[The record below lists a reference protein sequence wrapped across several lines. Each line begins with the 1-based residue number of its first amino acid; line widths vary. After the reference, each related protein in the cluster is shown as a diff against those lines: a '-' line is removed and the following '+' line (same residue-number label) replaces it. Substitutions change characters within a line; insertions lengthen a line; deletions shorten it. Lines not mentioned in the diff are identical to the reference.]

1 MALLE
6 SEGIRQVLRQ
16 RVARLRKRVGK
27 LCTGKPSAVSG
38 EIFLACA
45 EAELSVGAIGPR
57 RARILA
63 QFFVVKQQGR

>member
-1 MALLE
+1 VVPLG

-16 RVARLRKRVGK
+16 RVARLRKRVWK
-27 LCTGKPSAVSG
+27 LCTGKLSAVSG

-45 EAELSVGAIGPR
+45 EAELSAGATGSR
-57 RARILA
+57 RAILA